1 MIDKNEIYE
10 LCVNGLLTDGGH
22 HKQWFLEEILKKSG
36 YDLKILRERLSAK
49 GYSWE
54 AGIPP

>member
-10 LCVNGLLTDGGH
+10 LCVEGLLTDGNH
-22 HKQWFLEEILKKSG
+22 HKQWYLEEILKKSG
-36 YDLKILRERLSAK
+36 YDLKILKERLNDK